1 MLNIPE
7 LALTGSHDWALPPS
21 KSHMIR
27 WLALTAQG
35 RSECLLRFEG
45 EPGADVES
53 MARCLDAMG
62 VRVHRGA
69 DGWLVQPPTDG
80 LQDPMN
86 FLDCGNSGTT
96 ARVLT
101 AMAATMGVA
110 VRLDGDES
118 LRSRSS
124 DLARV
129 LRDLGVEVSSD
140 ALPTTVSG
148 VINGGASVDISVSS
162 QPLSALILSTPGLS
176 EAVEIHLEGEGVSR
190 GYTGMTFDVA
200 RQCGCP
206 IEMSSPLI
214 LEPWTVQAPEE
225 ADIPPE
231 LSLFPMAILLEI
243 LHDGLQLR
251 TSLPA
256 YDPLMLMA
264 IDSLDRA
271 NGGEVSLRDASDLVT
286 PAAAWL
292 ALTNGGTIS
301 GIPHARGKESDRI
314 ARTIE
319 LLAAFGIKA
328 DETEDGLIIPG
339 EQILSSPTAPIET
352 HLDHRLAM
360 TAMILASKVGADI
373 VGADICEVTH
383 PGFIEQL
390 LALGTKQ

>member
-1 MLNIPE
+1 
-7 LALTGSHDWALPPS
+7 
-21 KSHMIR
+21 MIR
-27 WLALTAQG
+27 WLALTSQG

-45 EPGADVES
+45 KAGADVES
-53 MARCLDAMG
+53 MALCLEAMG
-62 VRVHRGA
+62 VQVHRGA
-69 DGWLVQPPTDG
+69 DGWMGERPNGG
-80 LQDPMN
+80 LQAPLS
-86 FLDCGNSGTT
+86 FLDCGNSGTA

-110 VRLDGDES
+110 VRLDGDAS

-148 VINGGASVDISVSS
+148 VINGGASVDLSVSS

-200 RQCGCP
+200 RRCGCP
-206 IEMSSPLI
+206 IEMGSPLI

-243 LHDGLQLR
+243 LHEGLQLR

-286 PAAAWL
+286 PAAVWL

-319 LLAAFGIKA
+319 LLAAFGIQA

-339 EQILSSPTAPIET
+339 EQTLSSPTAPIET